1 MAKITLKEALKQAS
15 VVDELK
21 NFVGL
26 TKDDAV
32 GLMTP
37 ERLAAVAGGLA
48 FPMIHKFSLTIKPQQ
63 SVKLPID
70 YGLLIAYSSNTNNF
84 ALVASVNYITKN
96 SLVEHKLTAEKT
108 EEFFTIIK
116 YSDARDYDAIL
127 DCIFIGTYCKVEG
140 A

>member
-1 MAKITLKEALKQAS
+1 MLI
-15 VVDELK
+15 
-21 NFVGL
+21 
-26 TKDDAV
+26 
-32 GLMTP
+32 
-37 ERLAAVAGGLA
+37 AGGLA

-116 YSDARDYDAIL
+116 YSDTRFDYDAIL

>member
-1 MAKITLKEALKQAS
+1 M
-15 VVDELK
+15 
-21 NFVGL
+21 
-26 TKDDAV
+26 
-32 GLMTP
+32 
-37 ERLAAVAGGLA
+37 AGGLA

-70 YGLLIAYSSNTNNF
+70 YGLLIAYSSDTNNF

-116 YSDARDYDAIL
+116 YSDTRFEYDAIL

>member
-1 MAKITLKEALKQAS
+1 M
-15 VVDELK
+15 
-21 NFVGL
+21 
-26 TKDDAV
+26 
-32 GLMTP
+32 
-37 ERLAAVAGGLA
+37 AGGLA

>member
-1 MAKITLKEALKQAS
+1 
-15 VVDELK
+15 
-21 NFVGL
+21 
-26 TKDDAV
+26 
-32 GLMTP
+32 
-37 ERLAAVAGGLA
+37 
-48 FPMIHKFSLTIKPQQ
+48 MIHKFSLTIKPQQ

-116 YSDARDYDAIL
+116 YSDERDYDAIL

>member
-1 MAKITLKEALKQAS
+1 MVILLAFAFVIALTSNPPGYSIPPATIS
-15 VVDELK
+15 
-21 NFVGL
+21 
-26 TKDDAV
+26 
-32 GLMTP
+32 
-37 ERLAAVAGGLA
+37 VAGGLA

-116 YSDARDYDAIL
+116 YSDTRFEYDAIL